1 MLRRR
6 IFEYKV
12 INYEP
17 PKTTVQCTP
26 SMVYVVNGTELEHIM
41 ASCNLKST

>member
-1 MLRRR
+1 MLRKR
-6 IFEYKV
+6 ILECKI
-12 INYEP
+12 INYDP

-26 SMVYVVNGTELEHIM
+26 IMVYVVNGTELEHIM